1 MGVATLEA
9 QRASQVI
16 AQEKE
21 HTMLMMEEARAQNHE
36 LQQLWKARTASLEDA
51 VLIVQK
57 ERDITSQAAIE
68 ATSYAS
74 SASQVAANEVK
85 KISCQMSS
93 NLQVLRKFQP

>member
-21 HTMLMMEEARAQNHE
+21 QTMLMMEEARAQNHE

-51 VLIVQK
+51 LLVVQK
-57 ERDITSQAAIE
+57 ERDIASQAAIE
-68 ATSYAS
+68 ATLCTS
-74 SASQVAANEVK
+74 SASQAAVNEVK
-85 KISCQMSS
+85 KISCQMSL
-93 NLQVLRKFQP
+93 NLQVLRTLN